1 MTEKYSP
8 LEACVDCVGAIAN
21 DDYSS
26 LDLIGL
32 DETTSAEARISEA
45 IRWWHSN
52 GYSLVVTGDEPS
64 FSSSPCDVCR
74 SRLSGNRITVE
85 VVHIAKRENT
95 DG

>member
-26 LDLIGL
+26 LDLLGL
-32 DETTSAEARISEA
+32 DEATSAAARISEA
-45 IRWWHSN
+45 IRWWYSN

-74 SRLSGNRITVE
+74 SRLSGSRITVE
-85 VVHIAKRENT
+85 VVQRARKGNT